1 LCTLHSSSSS
11 SSKLHNNSKNLTTC
25 HYASNNT
32 KKKKLSNLVC
42 SCIIKKLI
50 VPKPTNLFLQVI
62 KNTYYIIVLCDDIHN
77 HSTPILVSELM
88 NIGACL
94 SILGTITNLQHSFQ
108 HTPHLCLSIVQM
120 TNSNLPISILKI
132 ISESNLRGEFLR
144 DSHTTTIMWLLL
156 FYLHERIVHK
166 QQILIMIQRVCI
178 PHFPS
183 SNEKL

>member
-1 LCTLHSSSSS
+1 MLLH
-11 SSKLHNNSKNLTTC
+11 H
-25 HYASNNT
+25 
-32 KKKKLSNLVC
+32 
-42 SCIIKKLI
+42 IKLI

-62 KNTYYIIVLCDDIHN
+62 KTTYYIIGLLDDIHN
-77 HSTPILVSELM
+77 HSTPILVSELT

-132 ISESNLRGEFLR
+132 ISKAILGGESLC
-144 DSHTTTIMWLLL
+144 DSHTTTKMWLLL
-156 FYLHERIVHK
+156 FHLHQRIVHK
-166 QQILIMIQRVCI
+166 QQILIMTQTMCI

-183 SNEKL
+183 SNKKL

>member
-1 LCTLHSSSSS
+1 VLLH
-11 SSKLHNNSKNLTTC
+11 H
-25 HYASNNT
+25 
-32 KKKKLSNLVC
+32 
-42 SCIIKKLI
+42 KKLI

-144 DSHTTTIMWLLL
+144 DSHTTTKMWLLL
-156 FYLHERIVHK
+156 FYLHERIVHQTTNTNYDAK
-166 QQILIMIQRVCI
+166 SMHTSLSFLERKVVIDYKSYVSIHTPFTTNPSWTYIQLTWRNCTLL
-178 PHFPS
+178 PS
-183 SNEKL
+183 SSLLV

>member
-1 LCTLHSSSSS
+1 MLLH
-11 SSKLHNNSKNLTTC
+11 H
-25 HYASNNT
+25 
-32 KKKKLSNLVC
+32 
-42 SCIIKKLI
+42 IKLI

-62 KNTYYIIVLCDDIHN
+62 KNPYYIIGLRDDIHN

-94 SILGTITNLQHSFQ
+94 SILGTITNLQHLFQ
-108 HTPHLCLSIVQM
+108 HTPHHLCLSNVQI

-132 ISESNLRGEFLR
+132 ISESNLWGETLR
-144 DSHTTTIMWLLL
+144 DSHTTTKMWFLL
-156 FYLHERIVHK
+156 FHLHGRIVHK

-183 SNEKL
+183 SNKKLW

>member
-1 LCTLHSSSSS
+1 MLLH
-11 SSKLHNNSKNLTTC
+11 HE
-25 HYASNNT
+25 
-32 KKKKLSNLVC
+32 
-42 SCIIKKLI
+42 KLI

-62 KNTYYIIVLCDDIHN
+62 KNTYYIIGLRDDIHN

-132 ISESNLRGEFLR
+132 ISENNLRGEESLC
-144 DSHTTTIMWLLL
+144 DSHTTTKMWLLL
-156 FYLHERIVHK
+156 FHLHERIVHK
-166 QQILIMIQRVCI
+166 QPILIMIQRVCI

-183 SNEKL
+183 SNKKL

>member
-1 LCTLHSSSSS
+1 MLLH
-11 SSKLHNNSKNLTTC
+11 H
-25 HYASNNT
+25 
-32 KKKKLSNLVC
+32 
-42 SCIIKKLI
+42 KKLI

-62 KNTYYIIVLCDDIHN
+62 NIISLVYMMIFHN

-120 TNSNLPISILKI
+120 TNSNLPISISKI
-132 ISESNLRGEFLR
+132 ISESNLRGESLR
-144 DSHTTTIMWLLL
+144 DSHTTTKMWLLL